1 MGHLYDQCAGNR
13 VEEGVE
19 RLKESEDEEGYKM
32 PFSRYDLG
40 IARMNAH
47 QLWPLAQHR
56 KTMQVERGLG
66 MEEDK
71 GGQWMSEGTR
81 N

>member
-13 VEEGVE
+13 VEEGIE
-19 RLKESEDEEGYKM
+19 RLTELEDEESYKM

-40 IARMNAH
+40 IARIHAC
-47 QLWPLAQHR
+47 QWWPLAQHR
-56 KTMQVERGLG
+56 KTMKVERGLG

-71 GGQWMSEGTR
+71 RGQWM
-81 N
+81 